1 VQYGRCRARSLR
13 LQAKSFGVK
22 CQSGRTDEDGGT
34 GGEGS
39 IGSGQHSQLAD
50 RSGDLGG
57 PDRLAGLPGWRTVE
71 PAAAAAGQQSLG
83 AVEKAAATHLATHF
97 LHHLM
102 EEGAARRRG
111 MPTIS
116 ELEEATYHGS
126 EKLRLSL
133 FLNNFTD

>member
-1 VQYGRCRARSLR
+1 MGS
-13 LQAKSFGVK
+13 
-22 CQSGRTDEDGGT
+22 
-34 GGEGS
+34 EGS
-39 IGSGQHSQLAD
+39 IRSGQHSQLAD

-57 PDRLAGLPGWRTVE
+57 PEHLASLLGWHTVE

-102 EEGAARRRG
+102 EEGAARQRG

-126 EKLRLSL
+126 EKLWLSL

>member
-1 VQYGRCRARSLR
+1 
-13 LQAKSFGVK
+13 VK
-22 CQSGRTDEDGGT
+22 CQSGPTDEDGGT

-57 PDRLAGLPGWRTVE
+57 PERLASLPGWHTVE
-71 PAAAAAGQQSLG
+71 PAAAGQQSLG

-97 LHHLM
+97 LHYLM
-102 EEGAARRRG
+102 DEGAARQRG

-116 ELEEATYHGS
+116 LKESRCYSS

-133 FLNNFTD
+133 CINDFTE

>member
-1 VQYGRCRARSLR
+1 
-13 LQAKSFGVK
+13 VK
-22 CQSGRTDEDGGT
+22 CRSWQTDGDGGT

-57 PDRLAGLPGWRTVE
+57 PDRLASLPGWRIAG
-71 PAAAAAGQQSLG
+71 AAAAAAQQSLG
-83 AVEKAAATHLATHF
+83 ALEKAAATHLATHF

-126 EKLRLSL
+126 EKLLLSL
-133 FLNNFTD
+133 FQNNFTD